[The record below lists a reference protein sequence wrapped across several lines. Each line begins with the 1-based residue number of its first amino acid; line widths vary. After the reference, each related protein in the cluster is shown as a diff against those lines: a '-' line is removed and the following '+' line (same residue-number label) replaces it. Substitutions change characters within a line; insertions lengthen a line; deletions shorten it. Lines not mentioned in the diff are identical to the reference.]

1 MSDVVGG
8 GQLAGVRVLDFG
20 IWRPVPYATAL
31 LADLGADVV
40 KVEPP
45 GGDPMRRF
53 PLLFAELARHKR
65 SVVLD
70 LHTPEGL
77 ARALELAAQADVVAE
92 GFRPG
97 VADRLGIGYEAVR
110 ARNPTVVYCSI
121 SGYGQTGSL
130 RDVPGHD
137 VNYQAYAGALAPE
150 GEDPPLGSALPVA
163 DLAAGLVAA
172 FAICAALLAARER
185 GEGERI
191 DVSMADV
198 VATWVGAPGATQAA
212 GAPAGSRGVGGYG
225 TFRAG
230 DGRWLALG
238 VIAED
243 HLWRAVCRALGIEE
257 LGGATFAERV
267 ARAPEL
273 NEAIARRLA
282 GLGRDEAVRA
292 LQEAGAPVAPVLT
305 RAEMARL
312 DHFRA
317 RGTVVSGPEGAT
329 TMGHPARYERRPALP
344 PAAPPEPGEH
354 NEEGWIPR

>member
-1 MSDVVGG
+1 M
-8 GQLAGVRVLDFG
+8 RVLDFG

-70 LHTPEGL
+70 LRTPEGR
-77 ARALELAAQADVVAE
+77 ARALELAAGADVVAE

-97 VADRLGIGYEAVR
+97 VADRLGIGYETVR
-110 ARNPTVVYCSI
+110 ALNPTVVYCSI
-121 SGYGQTGSL
+121 SGYGQTGPL

-150 GEDPPLGSALPVA
+150 GEDPPLGFALPVA

-172 FAICAALLAARER
+172 FAICAALVAARGR

-198 VATWVGAPGATQAA
+198 VATWVGLPGATRPA
-212 GAPAGSRGVGGYG
+212 GAPAASRGVGGYG
-225 TFRAG
+225 TFRAH
-230 DGRWLALG
+230 DGGWLALG
-238 VIAED
+238 VIGED
-243 HLWRAVCRALGIEE
+243 HLWQAVCTALGIEE
-257 LGGATFAERV
+257 LQRATFAERV
-267 ARAPEL
+267 ARAADL
-273 NEAIARRLA
+273 NEAIAQRVGALE
-282 GLGRDEAVRA
+282 RDEAVRV
-292 LQEAGAPVAPVLT
+292 LREAGAPVAPVLT
-305 RAEMARL
+305 RAQMAQL
-312 DHFRA
+312 DHFRT
-317 RGTVVSGPEGAT
+317 RGTVLSGPDGT
-329 TMGHPARYERRPALP
+329 VSLGHPARYERRPPLP
-344 PAAPPEPGEH
+344 PAPPPEPGAH